1 MQLPHAACGNE
12 NLLEAHAVELLD
24 VRRFGELLL
33 EREVGVEHR
42 QVTVGLLVADRIAG
56 EAVSG
61 LS

>member
-24 VRRFGELLL
+24 VLRFGELLL

-42 QVTVGLLVADRIAG
+42 EIAVGLLVGDRVVG
-56 EAVSG
+56 EAVAGVS
-61 LS
+61 